1 MGDYMTAL
9 NNWKIEYHKKKI
21 PKFNNP
27 ILIEGLPGIGNV
39 GKITVDFLIDELKAK
54 KLCTFF
60 SYSFPHSVF
69 VNEKNLVEMPEI
81 SLFYI
86 KKKGMK
92 NDILILAGDIQPS
105 EEESCFKFTEIIL
118 NMMQEYGC
126 SEIITIG
133 GIGLETIPEDPVVY
147 ATANTKE
154 IIEKYNKLGKFDN
167 KIYGVVGPIIGVTG
181 LLLGMSDPQKM
192 QAVAFLAETF
202 GHPIYL
208 GIKGAKKVLKIIN
221 KRFKLKIKLNDLENE
236 ILKIEEEMMK
246 RKEEI
251 QNVSEQS
258 TMDKFKKKLSK
269 DESSYIG

>member
-1 MGDYMTAL
+1 MTVL
-9 NNWKIEYHKKKI
+9 NNWKIKYHKKKI

-27 ILIEGLPGIGNV
+27 VLIEGLPGIGNV
-39 GKITVDFLIDELKAK
+39 GKIAVDFLIDEMKAK

-69 VNEKNLVEMPEI
+69 VGENNIVEMPEI
-81 SLFYI
+81 SLYYI

-92 NDILILAGDIQPS
+92 NDILILAGDIQPN

-118 NMMQEYGC
+118 NLMDEYGC
-126 SEIITIG
+126 EEIITIG

-154 IIEKYNKLGKFDN
+154 IIQKYQKLDKFET

-181 LLLGMSDPQKM
+181 LLLGMSDSQKV
-192 QAVAFLAETF
+192 QAISFLAETF

-221 KRFKLKIKLNDLENE
+221 KRFKLKLKLKDLENE

-251 QNVSEQS
+251 QNLAEKS
-258 TMDKFKKKLSK
+258 TIDKFKKKLSK